1 MNTSRMKVICALL
14 LTICYVGV
22 GCSQDKKPNVIVII
36 TDDQGYGDLGYTGNP
51 HVKTPHIDKFAG
63 ESMRFNN
70 FYVSPVCAPTRSSLM
85 TGRYSL
91 RTGVRDTYNGGAIMA
106 TGEVTIAEMLQK
118 GWWIYRF
125 LKHRPPQEIHPRSG

>member
-70 FYVSPVCAPTRSSLM
+70 FYVSFLLINRQPF
-85 TGRYSL
+85 YSTL
-91 RTGVRDTYNGGAIMA
+91 CYFFANICFKQLDYDYI
-106 TGEVTIAEMLQK
+106 
-118 GWWIYRF
+118 
-125 LKHRPPQEIHPRSG
+125 LKLY